1 MDTVLYFLLL
11 SKIKSK
17 IKDDAELKRIYDE
30 IVSISR
36 QVSDD
41 KNSIESF
48 GTVQVTD
55 VKPKSENVDVWINDN
70 NYVEYTFPE
79 VNDEEIN
86 ELDTWS
92 SKHIN
97 EELQSIYNSIATDEE
112 VNAYLFG
119 K

>member
-55 VKPKSENVDVWINDN
+55 VKPESEN
-70 NYVEYTFPE
+70 VEYTFPE

>member
-1 MDTVLYFLLL
+1 MNSIYFGN
-11 SKIKSK
+11 I
-17 IKDDAELKRIYDE
+17 DE
-30 IVSISR
+30 ILKYAEEI
-36 QVSDD
+36 
-41 KNSIESF
+41 
-48 GTVQVTD
+48 
-55 VKPKSENVDVWINDN
+55 
-70 NYVEYTFPE
+70 
-79 VNDEEIN
+79 DEEIN

>member
-48 GTVQVTD
+48 GAVQVTD
-55 VKPKSENVDVWINDN
+55 VKPESENVDVWINDN

-97 EELQSIYNSIATDEE
+97 EELQSIYNSTD
-112 VNAYLFG
+112 VLMQQM
-119 K
+119 KK